1 VDVAGQ
7 VDANQP
13 PGATSA
19 EQQGIKEL
27 EREIRDLKETNEM
40 LRASEADVRRNH
52 RIATNRRKVRG
63 RA

>member
-52 RIATNRRKVRG
+52 RIATNCRKVRG